1 MVGER
6 CSKMIFYT
14 DNKFDNLK
22 SNPFNN
28 NLPYN
33 NKWIM
38 LKLIESAEYASF
50 TGGGKDGL
58 FHMVITKENPDWH
71 YRIYDFI
78 QYEESHGNN
87 IIIAVNQDDL
97 DCAKLIYNR
106 HSFNDNFLRPY
117 EPNIL
122 LHCTSK
128 ECYQSIMSDS
138 CLKSWNTL
146 KLENKLLY
154 ENPIGELLGDP
165 IDYRDYIM
173 FTHSGKSAERVVSSR
188 QKGYIDMDFDSP
200 YVAGARFYFDAD
212 LIAKDGLLIRD
223 GVHLKVKDALPI
235 EKYLLWI
242 ATPEALRIS
251 ENTTPRIFAEK
262 ADEMFSKKFNIEL
275 QVDIR

>member
-1 MVGER
+1 
-6 CSKMIFYT
+6 MIFYT
-14 DNKFDNLK
+14 DNKFDKLK
-22 SNPFNN
+22 RNPFNN
-28 NLPYN
+28 DMPYD

-38 LKLIESAEYASF
+38 LKLIESAEYFAF

-58 FHMVITKENPDWH
+58 FQLVITKENPDWH
-71 YRIYDFI
+71 YKIYDFI

-87 IIIAVNQDDL
+87 MIIAVNQNDL
-97 DCAKLIYNR
+97 DEAKLIYEG

-117 EPNIL
+117 EPTIL

-128 ECYQSIMSDS
+128 ESYQSIMSDH
-138 CLKSWNTL
+138 CLKSWNVL
-146 KLENKLLY
+146 KAEKKLFY
-154 ENPIGELLGDP
+154 EQPIGELLGDP

-212 LIAKDGLLIRD
+212 KIAKDGLLVRD
-223 GVHLKVKDALPI
+223 GAHLKVKDTLPL

-242 ATPEALRIS
+242 ATPEILGIS
-251 ENTTPRIFAEK
+251 ENTTPRIFAES
-262 ADEMFSKKFNIEL
+262 ADAMFNEKFNIVL
-275 QVDIR
+275 QADTRS